1 MKVIHVKLAD
11 ERREV
16 IVFEVLWQDLVS
28 KSLRALDD
36 EALTVWLE
44 PVYNTRC
51 CSPIDNFIELKE
63 EARYMVYG

>member
-1 MKVIHVKLAD
+1 MKVIHVELAD

-16 IVFEVLWQDLVS
+16 IVFEILWQDLVS

-51 CSPIDNFIELKE
+51 CSPIDNFIEL
-63 EARYMVYG
+63 